1 LQGSLPWQ
9 GIRANNKI
17 EKYEKIMEKKMS
29 VPVEVLCKGLP
40 IEFSTYMNYC
50 ITLKFDEKP
59 DYNYLRR
66 MFRDLFER
74 VGF

>member
-1 LQGSLPWQ
+1 
-9 GIRANNKI
+9 
-17 EKYEKIMEKKMS
+17 MEKKMS